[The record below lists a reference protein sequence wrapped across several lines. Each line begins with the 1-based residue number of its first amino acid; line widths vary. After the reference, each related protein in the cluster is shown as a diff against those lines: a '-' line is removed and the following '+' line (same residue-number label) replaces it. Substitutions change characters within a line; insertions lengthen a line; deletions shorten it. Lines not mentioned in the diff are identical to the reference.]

1 MSNYSLISL
10 CDIDSQKKIIKDN
23 NRCMYNY
30 SVWLMLVIVWN
41 YIFYTATPLQDVL
54 VAMCLSGVIPLLK
67 KLSEKKT

>member
-1 MSNYSLISL
+1 MIR
-10 CDIDSQKKIIKDN
+10 DN